1 MLSRSL
7 SRRLAAVLLPVL
19 LGTAAALPATTQTPS
34 QAATPLV
41 CVDPWTDRELVMHA
55 SFLSDVVGTPTEAWA
70 VGMRTPSHDARSP
83 IGAYWNGTAWIR
95 LDVPP
100 TTDETGFFGIDRSPS
115 GRIWAVGYDTRARVY
130 RPMIARLDGTTLRRV
145 RVPRVR
151 GGGLLAVSAISDSE
165 LWAVGYRVRQAGE
178 RPLVIH
184 RVGRTTEVVTLPG
197 LTRGTA
203 ALQDVGGS
211 SPGDVWAAGWRTLE
225 GVTRPYLVHWDG
237 SSWRPADVGRAEG
250 VLTSLA
256 VAAPDVAWAVGY
268 SVVDGAYQPIVMRWD
283 GQSWQPI
290 QPPAADSPIAFLRS
304 VAIDGAGGA
313 LAVGTRWNLETGRW
327 EGFGVRWDG
336 GAWTDL
342 ASPPLTDPTD
352 FDALVA
358 GPAGSSAL
366 VVGGRAGDT
375 LALDWCPP
383 GDASAQLPGA
393 QLPGAQTLTVHP
405 SAPDA
410 GHRSTGTSRQR
421 AGRAAQQARGRLVA
435 RDVAREAGLAA
446 MTVSWGGVTADF
458 DGNGWPD
465 LFLSRH
471 AGPGWLALNRGGRFR
486 SPPGEPFPR
495 YDRHGCTVG
504 DVNGDERPDMYCATG
519 ARRGAS
525 LKLNELWLQAPDGTF
540 TDGSVVQQAGDP
552 LGRGRFVSFFDLDH
566 DAYPDL
572 FVANKP
578 PRTDGL
584 PSRHLVLIN
593 PDGTRYLPRTT
604 EGFDDG
610 GGADCLRAVDLD
622 RDGWE
627 DLLLCEKVLNR
638 RRGYGLRFLR
648 NERGTLRDRT
658 ARLGIEREQD
668 RDALAVDL
676 NGDRRPDLVEVTPA
690 NVLISLQERSGRF
703 VRSSRLGIT
712 GGLGVA
718 AGDADGDGDQDL
730 YFVRGS
736 RAGNLP
742 DRLMLNSG
750 DGIGFTDFPIPQVQA
765 GRADSAIPI
774 DHDRNGL
781 TDFLVLNGKGG
792 RGPVQLVAFF
802 RERS

>member
-1 MLSRSL
+1 
-7 SRRLAAVLLPVL
+7 
-19 LGTAAALPATTQTPS
+19 
-34 QAATPLV
+34 
-41 CVDPWTDRELVMHA
+41 
-55 SFLSDVVGTPTEAWA
+55 
-70 VGMRTPSHDARSP
+70 MRTPSHDARSP
-83 IGAYWNGTAWIR
+83 LAAFWNGTAWTH
-95 LDVPP
+95 LGVPP
-100 TTDETGFFGIDRSPS
+100 TTDETGFFGIDRSPT

-130 RPMIARLDGTTLRRV
+130 RPMIARVDGSALRRV
-145 RVPRVR
+145 KVPRVR

-184 RVGRTTEVVTLPG
+184 RVGRTAEVVTLPG
-197 LTRGTA
+197 LTQGTG

-211 SPGDVWAAGWRTLE
+211 SPDDVWAVGWRALD

-237 SSWRPADVGRAEG
+237 ASWRRAEVGEVEG

-268 SVVDGAYQPIVMRWD
+268 SVVDGAYQPIAMRWD
-283 GQSWQPI
+283 GQSWQSI
-290 QPPAADSPIAFLRS
+290 QPPSVDSPIGLLRS
-304 VAIDGAGGA
+304 VAVDGAGGT
-313 LAVGTRWNLETGRW
+313 LAVGTRWSLEAGRW
-327 EGFGVRWDG
+327 EGFAVRWDG
-336 GAWTDL
+336 GTWTDL
-342 ASPPLTDPTD
+342 ASPPMSDPTD

-375 LALDWCPP
+375 LALDWCPTAVP
-383 GDASAQLPGA
+383 TAQVPGA
-393 QLPGAQTLTVHP
+393 QAPGSAVPGALTPAVDP
-405 SAPDA
+405 AAIDA
-410 GHRSTGTSRQR
+410 GPGSTGVSRQP

-435 RDVAREAGLAA
+435 RDVAREAGLA
-446 MTVSWGGVTADF
+446 TTTLSWGGVTADF

-471 AGPGWLALNRGGRFR
+471 AGPGWLALNRGGQFR

-504 DVNGDERPDMYCATG
+504 DVNDDRRPDIYCATG

-525 LKLNELWLQAPDGTF
+525 LKLNELWIQSPHGAF
-540 TDGSVVQQAGDP
+540 TNGSVVQQVADP

-584 PSRHLVLIN
+584 PSRHLVLSN
-593 PDGTRYLPRTT
+593 PDGTRYVPRST
-604 EGFDDG
+604 EGFDAG
-610 GGADCLRAVDLD
+610 GGTDCLRAVDLD
-622 RDGWE
+622 RDGWQ

-658 ARLGIEREQD
+658 ATLGIEREMD

-690 NVLISLQERSGRF
+690 NVLISLQRRNGRF
-703 VRSSRLGIT
+703 VRASRLGIA

-718 AGDADGDGDQDL
+718 AGDVDGDGDQDL
-730 YFVRGS
+730 YVVRGS
-736 RAGNLP
+736 QASNFP

-750 DGIGFTDFPIPQVQA
+750 DGIGYTSFPIPQVEG

-792 RGPVQLVAFF
+792 RGPVQLIAFF